1 MKVSRWC
8 PLLSLTMVCLL
19 TAAPTKANDDWWF
32 DVEVIVF
39 ERKLDLTEL
48 DEQFEFADSLAPPLV
63 EADVIGD
70 AIVPNISWLKQ
81 GLPNCNQALTPQ
93 WPEDIAYVSDTA
105 LYDGETA
112 EDTVDALDA
121 VKTMDVVEAVDTV
134 KSAGAADTVPLAHV
148 ASLPL
153 ENEQAARSFA
163 LEMLLKDSELTEEI
177 SVPEVTA
184 CETVQPWMTYQR
196 GQWHTHRPDNRIPAP
211 NELPITPEG
220 FDWPRAGHAH
230 LLPASS
236 QQLTSLSRQIRQN
249 RDLTRLL
256 HVTWRQPVLFG
267 KDNAFN
273 VRLFAGQNFADRF
286 TLSGD
291 PIVTPVVN
299 NDELLPSLSNLSGQS
314 DHPNTS
320 ADQFFD
326 HLEQKLSAPAP
337 VDFSYFSDTI
347 INKLGTP
354 LPNDES
360 EIVQQAPTTPIW
372 QLDGSLKVFLK
383 YINRVPYLHI
393 DSALFYRQPIPL
405 KALKPIDEN
414 AGMDS
419 AMSPTEA
426 QADYRLVS
434 VPFSEQRRVISK
446 QLHYFD
452 HPLFGMVVEIRR
464 YKRPAPAEQ

>member
-8 PLLSLTMVCLL
+8 PLLSLTMVSLL
-19 TAAPTKANDDWWF
+19 AAAPTKANDNWWF

-81 GLPNCNQALTPQ
+81 GLPKCNALPAPR
-93 WPEDIAYVSDTA
+93 WPDIAPQLIDTDSPEPRLHTLVTDDTISEISSESSEVSEPA
-105 LYDGETA
+105 HFEPPSI
-112 EDTVDALDA
+112 A
-121 VKTMDVVEAVDTV
+121 VEQEAR
-134 KSAGAADTVPLAHV
+134 
-148 ASLPL
+148 
-153 ENEQAARSFA
+153 NFA
-163 LEMLLKDSELTEEI
+163 LEMFLKDSELNAEI
-177 SVPEVTA
+177 SVPEVSA
-184 CETVQPWMTYQR
+184 CETIQPWMTFQN
-196 GQWHTHRPDNRIPAP
+196 GQWHTHRPDNHIPAP
-211 NELPITPEG
+211 SELPITPEG
-220 FDWPRAGHAH
+220 FDWPKAGHAH
-230 LLPASS
+230 LLPSSS

-273 VRLFAGQNFADRF
+273 IRLFAGQNFADRF
-286 TLSGD
+286 SLTGEPRVKAGVSD
-291 PIVTPVVN
+291 
-299 NDELLPSLSNLSGQS
+299 DELLPPVTEQS
-314 DHPNTS
+314 DS
-320 ADQFFD
+320 ASVSPSYNFFD
-326 HLEQKLSAPAP
+326 KLEQKLSAPTP
-337 VDFSYFSDTI
+337 VDFSYFSE
-347 INKLGTP
+347 
-354 LPNDES
+354 ES
-360 EIVQQAPTTPIW
+360 NLLQNEENNLVQQSSTPPIW

-393 DSALFYRQPIPL
+393 DSELFYRQPIPL
-405 KALKPIDEN
+405 TALMPANEN
-414 AGMDS
+414 TSMEDS
-419 AMSPTEA
+419 VTNSMA
-426 QADYRLVS
+426 QTNYRLVS

-464 YKRPAPAEQ
+464 YKRPSSSTQ